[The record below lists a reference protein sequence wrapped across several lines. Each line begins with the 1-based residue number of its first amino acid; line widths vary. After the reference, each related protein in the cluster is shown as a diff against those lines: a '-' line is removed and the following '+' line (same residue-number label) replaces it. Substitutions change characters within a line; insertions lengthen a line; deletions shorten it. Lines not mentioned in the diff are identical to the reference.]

1 MSDSKKQKKMFILDY
16 YKIGERI
23 RFYRESKM
31 LKQNYVASK
40 IGISNSHMS
49 NIETGKTKPSLEIIC
64 AISRV
69 LEVTIDELLIND
81 TITQNY
87 KKQKLYETA
96 DEFDMRIFEDLKESI
111 DKNLKYLKKDW
122 GKNENSGMRW

>member
-1 MSDSKKQKKMFILDY
+1 MSESKKQKKMFILDY
-16 YKIGERI
+16 YKIGDRI

-81 TITQNY
+81 KITQNY
-87 KKQKLYETA
+87 KKQKLYESA

-111 DKNLKYLKKDW
+111 DKNLKYLKKD
-122 GKNENSGMRW
+122 